1 MHDVARP
8 VLNRPTAQSPPKRR
22 RKAIVIAVALL
33 LAIGAFVVGTK
44 FLQIGKMMSMPHT
57 MPPTTVTSASVK
69 EEDWAPRLTAVG
81 SVSAVQGA
89 VVSAELAGVVS
100 EINFQN
106 GGEAKKGE
114 VLMKLDASQEEALLR
129 SAEAEAQLA
138 QTDLERSRDL
148 AMKKVV
154 SSAELD
160 SAQSKFRRMN
170 AVVDQMRSNIAKK
183 TVTAPF
189 DGQLGIRQ
197 VNVGQMIN
205 AGQQVVGLTALDPV
219 YVDFA
224 LPDQYLSK
232 LSKDLEV
239 TVRSDA
245 FPGRLFKGKLTA
257 INSMVDPVTR
267 NVPLQ
272 ATLENPDHA
281 LHPGMFAKVE
291 VALSETK
298 KTIVIPGS
306 AVSYAP
312 YGDSVFVI
320 EKQKDPKTGKESDTL
335 RQQFVRIGEARGDFV
350 AVTQGLKEHQ
360 TLVSTGVFKLRN
372 GMAVSVN
379 NDLAPKPELNPKP
392 PDT

>member
-1 MHDVARP
+1 M
-8 VLNRPTAQSPPKRR
+8 
-22 RKAIVIAVALL
+22 
-33 LAIGAFVVGTK
+33 
-44 FLQIGKMMSMPHT
+44 
-57 MPPTTVTSASVK
+57 
-69 EEDWAPRLTAVG
+69 
-81 SVSAVQGA
+81 
-89 VVSAELAGVVS
+89 
-100 EINFQN
+100 
-106 GGEAKKGE
+106 
-114 VLMKLDASQEEALLR
+114 R

-170 AVVDQMRSNIAKK
+170 AVVDQMRSNITKK

-205 AGQQVVGLTALDPV
+205 AGQQVVGVTALNPV

-232 LSKDLEV
+232 LAKDLEV

-281 LHPGMFAKVE
+281 LHPGMFTKVE
-291 VALSETK
+291 VALAETK
-298 KTIVIPGS
+298 RRS
-306 AVSYAP
+306 
-312 YGDSVFVI
+312 
-320 EKQKDPKTGKESDTL
+320 
-335 RQQFVRIGEARGDFV
+335 
-350 AVTQGLKEHQ
+350 
-360 TLVSTGVFKLRN
+360 
-372 GMAVSVN
+372 
-379 NDLAPKPELNPKP
+379 
-392 PDT
+392 